1 MSKKSSIL
9 IALVLSVLLI
19 SGLAGCAPAAAPALS
34 IESAWGRSSPTMPTA
49 GGMYMLIK
57 NTGAAPDKLL
67 SGTSPACGSIEVH
80 EMVKKSD
87 GTMGM
92 NLVDQ
97 PLEIPAG
104 GQVELKVGDLHV
116 MCIMKKDDLFKPGNV
131 IDLTLKFE
139 KSGEKTV
146 PVEVRAE

>member
-1 MSKKSSIL
+1 MKNRL
-9 IALVLSVLLI
+9 FYVLLT
-19 SGLAGCAPAAAPALS
+19 GLLLAAVLAGCGPQAAPAIS
-34 IESAWGRSSPTMPTA
+34 IETPWGRPSMTMPTA

-57 NTGAAPDKLL
+57 NTGDAPDTLL
-67 SGTSPACGSIEVH
+67 SGSSPACGSIEVH
-80 EMVKKSD
+80 EMVMKAD

-92 NLVDQ
+92 NLVEK

-104 GQVELKVGDLHV
+104 GQVELKVGGLHV
-116 MCIMKKDDLFKPGNV
+116 MCIMKKDDVFKPGAM

-146 PVEVRAE
+146 SVEVREPQP